1 MVSHPGPV
9 LPPAVRLA
17 QTRRALETHEIHAGA
32 AAEEPP
38 HGSALRVLLLTS
50 RLLDSASGRAC
61 TDLALGLRREGFEP
75 VVCCYAGWGPL
86 AAELAAAGV
95 EIFPLRMRDGAD
107 PLFALA
113 LSRELRARRIDVIH
127 SFNARRAY
135 VLSVAAGLFARTR
148 IGVATF
154 REAPPSGSPLLATS
168 GRLCGE
174 IVGALVAT
182 SEEVHEALLRARWVP
197 PRKTQVVPDGINLQ
211 RFESR
216 SPRGPARAHWGLGER
231 ELVVGAVIPPHRV
244 EELPLLEAV
253 QAELAR
259 RVDGVRFVVSGR
271 HGGNARWQALG
282 PFTDSPAFYA
292 AIDALLIPGARRF
305 VPLTL
310 LEALAAGVPIAAGR
324 PGDEDGLV
332 PRGPWAFASLS
343 AATPVALARNLEKL
357 LREPEEARLL
367 VREGRNCV
375 RDDYS
380 LAAHVHRIANL
391 YRAA

>member
-1 MVSHPGPV
+1 M
-9 LPPAVRLA
+9 
-17 QTRRALETHEIHAGA
+17 ETHETPVPRDARA
-32 AAEEPP
+32 QTPEPP
-38 HGSALRVLLLTS
+38 ESSALRVLLVTS
-50 RLLDSASGRAC
+50 RLLDSAGGRAC

-86 AAELAAAGV
+86 AAELAGAGV
-95 EIFPLRMRDGAD
+95 EIFPLRKRDGAD

-113 LSRELRARRIDVIH
+113 LSRELAARRIDVIH

-135 VLSVAAGLFARTR
+135 VLSVAAGFLARTR
-148 IGVATF
+148 VGVATF
-154 REAPPSGSPLLATS
+154 REAPPSGSPLLTTA

-197 PRKTQVVPDGINLQ
+197 PRKTQVVPDGVNLQ
-211 RFESR
+211 RFETR
-216 SPRGPARAHWGLGER
+216 ARRDPARAHWRLGEH
-231 ELVVGAVIPPHRV
+231 ELVVGAVIPPQREH
-244 EELPLLEAV
+244 ELPLLEAV
-253 QAELAR
+253 QQELAR
-259 RVDGVRFVVSGR
+259 RVPGVRFVVSGR
-271 HGGNARWQALG
+271 HGGNSRWQALG

-324 PGDEDGLV
+324 PEDEAGLAT
-332 PRGPWAFASLS
+332 RGPWAFASLS
-343 AATPVALARNLEKL
+343 QANPIALARNLEKL

-367 VREGRNCV
+367 VREGKNCV

>member
-1 MVSHPGPV
+1 LENPADAE
-9 LPPAVRLA
+9 LPATA
-17 QTRRALETHEIHAGA
+17 HSAANSGASA
-32 AAEEPP
+32 AA
-38 HGSALRVLLLTS
+38 HSAASSSALRVLLVTS

-86 AAELAAAGV
+86 AAELAEAGV
-95 EIFPLRMRDGAD
+95 EIFPLRMHDGFDA
-107 PLFALA
+107 LFAVA

-135 VLSVAAGLFARTR
+135 VLSVAAGFLARTR
-148 IGVATF
+148 VGVATF
-154 REAPPSGSPLLATS
+154 REAPPSGSPLLATA

-182 SEEVHEALLRARWVP
+182 SEEVSEALLRARWVP
-197 PRKTQVVPDGINLQ
+197 PRKTQVVADGVNLT
-211 RFESR
+211 RFQASAR
-216 SPRGPARAHWGLGER
+216 RGPARAHWGLAER
-231 ELVVGAVIPPHRV
+231 DLVVGAVIPPHRDH
-244 EELPLLEAV
+244 ELPLLQAV
-253 QAELAR
+253 QSELR
-259 RVDGVRFVVSGR
+259 QRVPNVRFVVSGR
-271 HGGNARWQALG
+271 HGTSANWQALG
-282 PFTDSPAFYA
+282 PFTDSPAFYS

-310 LEALAAGVPIAAGR
+310 LEALAAGVPVAAGR
-324 PGDEDGLV
+324 PADEQGLAT
-332 PRGPWAFASLS
+332 RGPWAFASLS
-343 AATPVALARNLEKL
+343 DAAPLALALNLEKL
-357 LREPEEARLL
+357 LRAPEEARLL

-380 LAAHVHRIANL
+380 IDAHVRRIASL